1 MTKTITY
8 LFSILF
14 LVIWSLNLD
23 AQCNNRYKEPVFTSS
38 QYYSDVK
45 YTRSPKLIASSLG
58 VETNINKNLKMDI
71 YMPPPIDNATKR
83 PLVIMAHGGGFVDVA
98 FMGWTPLVGTK
109 DNDDMQAMADTMAR
123 RGFVAASIEYRV
135 GFDPLSEKSM
145 TRAVWRAAQD
155 MSAAIRFFRENAAWF
170 DIDPDRIFIGGS
182 SAGAF
187 TCLHTAFIDDS
198 ERVPESYQQNN
209 FLGWQIAP
217 DLGDLHT
224 RPVERLTGF
233 NPFSSYAVPA
243 ANHSG
248 VPNGVVS
255 FWGAM
260 GDPNWVAGVN
270 QAPTIMFHGTADWVV
285 PVDEGKPFNGLIPG
299 APVTYGT
306 QLLDTAMTSQ
316 GVLHETYLEPG
327 QPHEYWGVLNGNWL
341 PFSGPN
347 FYWQPMIQKTT
358 EFFYKVMQDVAP
370 NLTGLSTP
378 TAYTLQQYEV
388 PNPDPNVEYCWE
400 VDGGAIVSPTTN
412 GNIIRVYWWNQPTGT
427 VRVRSVDEAFVVSE
441 TAEMA
446 INITTVPAS
455 PLKPSDKGNTL
466 TNVDV
471 NQATL
476 GLAPNPADGELNL
489 IMSEVK
495 AGSYTISV
503 LDMMGREVQN
513 TVWEANGFD
522 NTVRLDVANL
532 ISGAYVVQLL
542 GEEARIA
549 KRFIKR

>member
-1 MTKTITY
+1 MTKKPTF
-8 LFSILF
+8 LLSLLF
-14 LVIWSLNLD
+14 LTLWSLNLA

-38 QYYSDVK
+38 QYYPDVK
-45 YTRSPKLIASSLG
+45 YTKSPKLLTSVLG
-58 VETNINKNLKMDI
+58 VETNINKSLKMDI
-71 YMPPPIDNATKR
+71 YMPPPIDNAIKR
-83 PLVIMAHGGGFVDVA
+83 PLVILAHGGGFVDIA

-109 DNDDMQAMADTMAR
+109 ENDDMQALADTMAR

-145 TRAVWRAAQD
+145 TRAVWRATQD
-155 MSAAIRFFRENAAWF
+155 VSAAIRFFRENAAWF

-187 TCLHTAFIDDS
+187 SCLHTAFIDDS
-198 ERVPESYQQNN
+198 ERVPESYQQDN

-233 NPFSSYAVPA
+233 SPFNSYTVPGL
-243 ANHSG
+243 NHSG

-270 QAPTIMFHGTADWVV
+270 QAPTILFHGTGDWVV
-285 PVDEGKPFNGLIPG
+285 PADAGKPFNGLIPG

-306 QLLDTAMTSQ
+306 ILIDTAMTNQ
-316 GVLHETYLEPG
+316 GVWHETYLEPG

-347 FYWQPMIQKTT
+347 VYWQPMIQKTT
-358 EFFYKVMQDVAP
+358 EFFYKVMQAVAP
-370 NLTGLSTP
+370 NLTGVANP

-388 PNPDPNVEYCWE
+388 INPDPTVEYCWE

-412 GNIIRVYWWNQPTGT
+412 GSIIRVYWWNQPNGV
-427 VRVRSVDEAFVVSE
+427 VRVRSIDQAFVVSE
-441 TAEMA
+441 TAEMT
-446 INITTVPAS
+446 INITTVPSS
-455 PLKPSDKGNTL
+455 PQKSIDNNETL
-466 TNVDV
+466 TSVDI
-471 NQATL
+471 NQAVL
-476 GLAPNPADGELNL
+476 GIAPNPADEELTL
-489 IMSEVK
+489 ILEDVE

-503 LDMMGREVQN
+503 MDMMGRKVKE
-513 TVWEANGFD
+513 TIWDANGFD
-522 NTVRLDVANL
+522 NNVRLDIANL
-532 ISGAYVVQLL
+532 VPGAYVVQLL
-542 GEEARIA
+542 GKQSKIA